1 MPSVQWSRANQT
13 NPSPYDQIF
22 ILSENVINEAFRAM
36 FPSPVSFSRQD
47 QEAVRTRRTGQW
59 ISNAKVEAPSI
70 SMHVEERNP
79 SFMAFFTLSFDS
91 GRIHLRT
98 SPPGAPSTFGNYPLT
113 GWKLVFKTRIASKV
127 LNSNDPKYAVYQSS
141 AGFRDSVF
149 ELAQLYLDTSDVGA
163 GGGFVP
169 SKSYFGGTTLPNDTL
184 QNLKLFVN
192 EWLTS
197 ADDRQLNVIGYSLT
211 RQQPT
216 SPRNWVGTFA
226 PAVIDYAPYAWID
239 PRRPTVET
247 DGLRENALAML
258 TYTDSSRRHGYGGLS
273 HSGVYT
279 EAGAAFCMNRD
290 LFWNQF
296 LLPVLQ
302 ELNQKTE
309 VIPQTPR
316 RLVVETRYVLGKNPK
331 HRNPN
336 DSYFNWRRQESNG
349 QLHWT
354 WKGQNQKN
362 AVTWQGSS
370 ASYRVAHVG
379 ELPYPESAARGLA
392 TDKPPFFSVLAHSS
406 TDLSFAAGGQDIK
419 VKGTIVYDYHLKFSA
434 NPSYMAFHSET
445 EWNLGLR
452 LQAVRGGGLQ
462 IVKTGNPTVRAKTVK
477 ASNSKWNPGSV
488 ADLNRGLR
496 GLENNIVKYL
506 RAALANIS
514 NQLARD
520 INNLHKL
527 FLPGAGVFRFGTP
540 MFNNRG
546 DIIADL
552 EYLNTSAPTGRFI
565 VNRAVRDPSDET
577 VHEEDL
583 GAQFEHIALFSE
595 EYPEDEPVFDDEA
608 IHSRIQLDYNTED
621 EEPEALLQLEHPV
634 EHYSRD
640 AKFDDDQNHE
650 DYFPGPG
657 PGPLAGVDWDAVQR
671 TERPWKESDDDAYPE
686 DEYPVEPKKPEK
698 PETPKEEPKKPKEE
712 KKPPKVEVPTEDD
725 EDGPPPLGSGP
736 LDG

>member
-1 MPSVQWSRANQT
+1 MPSIQWSKTNQT

-36 FPSPVSFSRQD
+36 FPQPVSFSRQD
-47 QEAVRTRRTGQW
+47 KEAVRTRRTGQW

-79 SFMAFFTLSFDS
+79 AYMALFTLSFDS

-98 SPPGAPSTFGNYPLT
+98 SPPGAPSTFGNYPLN

-127 LNSNDPKYAVYQSS
+127 LSSSDPKYAVYKSS

-163 GGGFVP
+163 GGGFIP
-169 SKSYFGGTTLPNDTL
+169 AKSYFGGTTLPQDTFE
-184 QNLKLFVN
+184 NLKLFVN
-192 EWLTS
+192 EWLTA

-247 DGLRENALAML
+247 DGMRQNALGIL
-258 TYTDSSRRHGYGGLS
+258 TYTDSNRRRGYGGLS
-273 HSGVYT
+273 HSGAFT

-290 LFWNQF
+290 LFWTQF

-309 VIPQTPR
+309 VFPQKPR
-316 RLVVETRYVLGKNPK
+316 DHHVETRYILGKNAK
-331 HRNPN
+331 HRSSN
-336 DSYFNWRRQESNG
+336 DAYFKWKQVGNNG
-349 QLHWT
+349 QPHWT
-354 WKGQNQKN
+354 WKGENQRN
-362 AVTWQGSS
+362 AVLWNHPGVK
-370 ASYRVAHVG
+370 YRVAHV
-379 ELPYPESAARGLA
+379 AN
-392 TDKPPFFSVLAHSS
+392 SS
-406 TDLSFAAGGQDIK
+406 TNLTFSPGGQDIK
-419 VKGTIVYDYHLKFSA
+419 VKGTIVYDYQLKYNGNTA
-434 NPSYMAFHSET
+434 NMAFHSET

-452 LQAVRGGGLQ
+452 LEAVRGGGLQ
-462 IVKTGNPTVRAKTVK
+462 VVKAGNPTVRAKTVK
-477 ASNSKWNPGSV
+477 ASNRGGWNPGSV

-496 GLENNIVKYL
+496 SLENGIVKYL
-506 RAALANIS
+506 RAALLKIS

-527 FLPGAGVFRFGTP
+527 FLPGTGVFRFGTP
-540 MFNNRG
+540 MFNKRG
-546 DIIADL
+546 DVITEL
-552 EYLNTSAPTGRFI
+552 EYINTRAPTGRFV
-565 VNRAVRDPSDET
+565 VNRTVQDPTDET

-583 GAQFEHIALFSE
+583 AAQFEHIALFSE

-608 IHSRIQLDYNTED
+608 IQSRIQVDYDTED
-621 EEPEALLQLEHPV
+621 EEPEVLLRLDHPDN
-634 EHYSRD
+634 HDSQN
-640 AKFDDDQNHE
+640 KGFDEDKEDD
-650 DYFPGPG
+650 FPGPG
-657 PGPLAGVDWDAVQR
+657 PGPLAGVDWELIQR
-671 TERPWKESDDDAYPE
+671 TERPWKEGDDDAYPE
-686 DEYPVEPKKPEK
+686 DEYSPEREKPKQPEK
-698 PETPKEEPKKPKEE
+698 PKEEVKKPKEE
-712 KKPPKVEVPTEDD
+712 TKPPKVEVPTEDD
-725 EDGPPPLGSGP
+725 VDDGPPPLGFGP

>member
-36 FPSPVSFSRQD
+36 FPTSVPFSRQD
-47 QEAVRTRRTGQW
+47 KEAVRTRRTGQW

-79 SFMAFFTLSFDS
+79 AYMAFFTLTFDTG

-98 SPPGAPSTFGNYPLT
+98 SPPGAPN
-113 GWKLVFKTRIASKV
+113 
-127 LNSNDPKYAVYQSS
+127 
-141 AGFRDSVF
+141 
-149 ELAQLYLDTSDVGA
+149 VGA

-169 SKSYFGGTTLPNDTL
+169 SKSYFGGATLPNDTL
-184 QNLKLFVN
+184 ENLKLFVN

-197 ADDRQLNVIGYSLT
+197 ADERQLNVIGYSLT

-226 PAVIDYAPYAWID
+226 PAVIDYAPYAWIN

-247 DGLRENALAML
+247 DGMRENALAIL

-273 HSGVYT
+273 HSGVFT

-309 VIPQTPR
+309 VFPQTPR
-316 RLVVETRYVLGKNPK
+316 SHVVETRYVLGKNAK
-331 HRNPN
+331 HRSPN
-336 DSYFNWRRQESNG
+336 DAYFKWRKQESNG
-349 QLHWT
+349 QPHWT

-362 AVTWQGSS
+362 AVTWQDSG
-370 ASYRVAHVG
+370 ASYRVAHV
-379 ELPYPESAARGLA
+379 
-392 TDKPPFFSVLAHSS
+392 AHSS
-406 TDLSFAAGGQDIK
+406 TDLSFSPGGQDIK
-419 VKGTIVYDYHLKFSA
+419 VKGTIVYDYHLKFSLNA
-434 NPSYMAFHSET
+434 SYLAFHSET

-452 LQAVRGGGLQ
+452 LEAVRGGGLQ
-462 IVKTGNPTVRAKTVK
+462 VVKAGNPTVRAKTVK
-477 ASNSKWNPGSV
+477 ASSTPGWNPGSV
-488 ADLNRGLR
+488 ASINRGLR
-496 GLENNIVKYL
+496 SLENGIVKYL
-506 RAALANIS
+506 RAALVKIS

-540 MFNNRG
+540 MFNKRG

-552 EYLNTSAPTGRFI
+552 EYLNTSAPTGRFM
-565 VNRAVRDPSDET
+565 VNRIVQDPTDET
-577 VHEEDL
+577 IHEEDL
-583 GAQFEHIALFSE
+583 GAQFDHIALFSE

-608 IHSRIQLDYNTED
+608 IHSRIQLDYSTED
-621 EEPEALLQLEHPV
+621 EEPEVLLHLEHPV
-634 EHYSRD
+634 EHYSRSTGFNSEED
-640 AKFDDDQNHE
+640 HE
-650 DYFPGPG
+650 DDFPGPG
-657 PGPLAGVDWDAVQR
+657 PGPLAGVDWEAIQR
-671 TERPWKESDDDAYPE
+671 TERPWKENDDDAYPE
-686 DEYPVEPKKPEK
+686 DEYPPEPKNSENPEK
-698 PETPKEEPKKPKEE
+698 PKEEPKKPEEE